1 MLRYVNFTQCISYQC
16 RPTISVCF
24 VFPEYYSIKYSQ
36 NFSWPF
42 ALDVLLWGK
51 SHHVHS
57 LFNWMNARVC
67 NVVCCICSNRCCHSS
82 RRNQVIQRFIRYCRP
97 VLKFSIHR
105 VLSCL
110 VLWVILSQFR
120 PNMYLRFSL
129 TVQWRRQKL
138 KFGGLVPQRDPGTE
152 PLVGAMKAKPPKT
165 GGWGGAPRSWAVFS
179 YVGVQ
184 LLRFF

>member
-1 MLRYVNFTQCISYQC
+1 MLCLSWILQYKILTKLFLAFCFGRTALRKISSCSQ
-16 RPTISVCF
+16 SV
-24 VFPEYYSIKYSQ
+24 
-36 NFSWPF
+36 
-42 ALDVLLWGK
+42 
-51 SHHVHS
+51 
-57 LFNWMNARVC
+57 NWMNARVC

-110 VLWVILSQFR
+110 VLWVILAQFR

-138 KFGGLVPQRDPGTE
+138 KFGGLVPQRGPGTE